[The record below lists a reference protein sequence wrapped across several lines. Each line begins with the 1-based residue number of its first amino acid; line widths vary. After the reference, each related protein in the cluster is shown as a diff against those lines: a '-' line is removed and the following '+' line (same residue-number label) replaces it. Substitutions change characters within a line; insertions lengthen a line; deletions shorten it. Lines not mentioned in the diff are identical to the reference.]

1 MSKRA
6 KISVAGKWSA
16 GAFPQEASLNYDDFS
31 ADAVRSRV
39 AEIERNLASEKWEVV
54 DGFNFPYA
62 EHA

>member
-6 KISVAGKWSA
+6 EKSVGGKWAA
-16 GAFPQEASLNYDDFS
+16 GAFPQEASMNYDDYS
-31 ADAVRSRV
+31 ADTVIKRV
-39 AEIERNLASEKWEVV
+39 AEVERESAAENWEVV